1 MTTTLNVNGRSYTV
15 DVEPDTPL
23 LYILRNDLELHGPRF
38 GCGLAQCGAC
48 TVLLQGKAVRSCV
61 TPVSTVQA
69 SEITTLEGLG
79 TPEDPHPVQQA
90 WIDAQAVQ
98 CGFCMNGHMMV
109 AKSLLDRNPN
119 PTDVEI
125 RDALQPILCRC
136 GTYYRVIDAV
146 KRAAA
151 LARAAKAD
159 TGGALV

>member
-15 DVEPDTPL
+15 DVELDTPL

-38 GCGLAQCGAC
+38 GCGLGQCGAC
-48 TVLLQGKAVRSCV
+48 TVLLQGQAVRSCV
-61 TPVSTVQA
+61 TPVSSVEA

-79 TPEDPHPVQQA
+79 TPDDPHPIQQA
-90 WIDAQAVQ
+90 WIDAQAAQ

-109 AKSLLDRNPN
+109 AKSLLDRNPS
-119 PTDVEI
+119 PSDVEI

-151 LARAAKAD
+151 LTRAAQAE
-159 TGGALV
+159 TGGGLA

>member
-61 TPVSTVQA
+61 TSVSTVEA

-79 TPEDPHPVQQA
+79 TPEDPHPIQ
-90 WIDAQAVQ
+90 
-98 CGFCMNGHMMV
+98 
-109 AKSLLDRNPN
+109 
-119 PTDVEI
+119 
-125 RDALQPILCRC
+125 
-136 GTYYRVIDAV
+136 
-146 KRAAA
+146 
-151 LARAAKAD
+151 
-159 TGGALV
+159 